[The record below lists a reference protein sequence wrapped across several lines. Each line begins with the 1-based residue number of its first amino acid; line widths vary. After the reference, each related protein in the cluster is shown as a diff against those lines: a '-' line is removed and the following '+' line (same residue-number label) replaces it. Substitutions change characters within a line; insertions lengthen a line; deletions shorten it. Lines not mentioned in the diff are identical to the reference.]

1 MKFLA
6 ILNSF
11 SASLHEAA
19 ICSIHKAVNREIL
32 VHAIIKSLRVL
43 WRSHSVNLSGHSERT
58 CGSLY
63 LGHVPLGST
72 CRPSLPCYTDSSRVP
87 TYRKPLAG
95 GGRLE
100 RYNKG
105 ISRVMSTGKE

>member
-1 MKFLA
+1 MDRT
-6 ILNSF
+6 LNEISSHLNFF

-19 ICSIHKAVNREIL
+19 ICSTHKAVNKEI
-32 VHAIIKSLRVL
+32 
-43 WRSHSVNLSGHSERT
+43 
-58 CGSLY
+58 
-63 LGHVPLGST
+63 LGHVPLGSA

-100 RYNKG
+100 RYNRG
-105 ISRVMSTGKE
+105 ISRDMPAGKE

>member
-32 VHAIIKSLRVL
+32 
-43 WRSHSVNLSGHSERT
+43 
-58 CGSLY
+58 
-63 LGHVPLGST
+63 GHVPLRSA

>member
-6 ILNSF
+6 ISNSF
-11 SASLHEAA
+11 SASLYEAA

-32 VHAIIKSLRVL
+32 
-43 WRSHSVNLSGHSERT
+43 
-58 CGSLY
+58 
-63 LGHVPLGST
+63 GHVPLGSA
-72 CRPSLPCYTDSSRVP
+72 CPSLPCYTDISRVP